1 MSSHFQTIVKIAL
14 LLPLALPLAPA
25 PCQSVKQAAISVTVD
40 PPEAT
45 VHVGQMQRFTAVV
58 KGTDSVGIRWGV
70 EEQDGGRITE
80 DGVYTAPRN
89 MGIYHVVAS
98 SKANPRTRAV
108 AKVTVVTEY
117 DTEPER

>member
-1 MSSHFQTIVKIAL
+1 MSSYSQTVITIAL
-14 LLPLALPLAPA
+14 LLLLVLPLAPA
-25 PCQSVKQAAISVTVD
+25 PRQSVQQVANSVTVD

-45 VHVGQMQRFTAVV
+45 VHVGQMQKFTAVV

-70 EEQDGGRITE
+70 EEKDGGRITE
-80 DGVYTAPRN
+80 DGVYTAPGTA
-89 MGIYHVVAS
+89 GIYHVVATS
-98 SKANPRTRAV
+98 NANPRTRGV